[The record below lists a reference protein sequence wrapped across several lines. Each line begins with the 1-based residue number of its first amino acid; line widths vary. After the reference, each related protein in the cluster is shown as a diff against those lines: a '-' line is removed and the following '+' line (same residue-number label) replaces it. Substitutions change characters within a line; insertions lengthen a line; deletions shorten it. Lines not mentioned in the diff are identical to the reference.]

1 MDHLSDDLVIQG
13 CRAKGTAKAT
23 SGIDIAL
30 KVDESTFNKI
40 IKEYLEYLMLGLQK
54 KGQCNKL

>member
-1 MDHLSDDLVIQG
+1 MGHLGNDVVIQG
-13 CRAKGTAKAT
+13 SRAKKTAKAT
-23 SGIDIAL
+23 SDIDIAL

-40 IKEYLEYLMLGLQK
+40 IQEYLEYLMLGLQK